1 MRHFKFI
8 FLLLLMSNQGMA
20 VTDSFQLL
28 AIASNTLGS
37 LTALEE
43 LVTDQAKYMD
53 KFNEIHAE
61 VEEKVW
67 RADRILRWAEDI
79 KNASGREINDLDDLN
94 SVLARIKNK
103 SRNIKK
109 ALLKADR
116 EVRQSEANIDHH
128 KKEKR
133 LATNKL
139 VKMSAEGKPDYNT
152 TTANIET
159 AKNTQDIKFEMALI
173 SKKLSELNESLSKV
187 VHDMKEEREIE
198 KSKQLEVNLRQ
209 SKINEGLL
217 QDVSL

>member
-1 MRHFKFI
+1 M
-8 FLLLLMSNQGMA
+8 
-20 VTDSFQLL
+20 
-28 AIASNTLGS
+28 
-37 LTALEE
+37 
-43 LVTDQAKYMD
+43 
-53 KFNEIHAE
+53 
-61 VEEKVW
+61 
-67 RADRILRWAEDI
+67 
-79 KNASGREINDLDDLN
+79 
-94 SVLARIKNK
+94 
-103 SRNIKK
+103 
-109 ALLKADR
+109 
-116 EVRQSEANIDHH
+116 RQSEADIDHH

-198 KSKQLEVNLRQ
+198 KSKQLEVNLKQ
-209 SKINEGLL
+209 SKIKEGLL